1 MGNDAPL
8 SWMTTLG
15 TPLYWTLLLSM
26 VIVTPIVAL
35 ATERAIANRLPAVD
49 VPLWIPLALAAAM
62 LTYCFTKLALA
73 GGLTAQEALDRSVC
87 YEQKIERRV
96 ALMKLLGNHYY
107 SLVYSSLP
115 IVACYL
121 LARSLLRKDRIAG
134 AAFLALSAAILW
146 LSVAM
151 VMKAPVLIY
160 LGFVTLTL
168 MMCGFGWFRT
178 PAIMVPLAIGVF
190 LVLSNLQF
198 CPKDFATWKK
208 VDGPTA
214 ASATTASTVTP
225 LERVLYFSRNAAFR
239 MASTFP
245 YYVQEFSDEKE
256 RCGIDLPPQIRKPA
270 CYGSIEVFRL
280 MYPKITYVTGHAPAP
295 AQVSAYA
302 EGGPAYVVVVLIAI
316 GVIIGTVAGSA
327 RGRDPLSV
335 AIGVALCVFSYY
347 VTQSSFT
354 GALIHSYG
362 LAWLLFPI
370 VLIALAG
377 ILIHRSASP
386 RLSASASPQADEL
399 DRLPVSTAHQRKQPA
414 RRSVQPKNR

>member
-1 MGNDAPL
+1 MGNDVPL
-8 SWMTTLG
+8 PWMTTLG
-15 TPLYWTLLLSM
+15 SLVYWTLLLSLI
-26 VIVTPIVAL
+26 VVTPVVAL
-35 ATERAIANRLPAVD
+35 ATERATANRLPTVD
-49 VPLWIPLALAAAM
+49 TPLWIPLAIAAVL

-96 ALMKLLGNHYY
+96 ELMKMLGNHYY
-107 SLVYSSLP
+107 SFAYSSLP

-121 LARSLLRKDRIAG
+121 LARSLLQKDRIAG
-134 AAFLALSAAILW
+134 VAFLVLSAAILW
-146 LSVAM
+146 LSIAM
-151 VMKAPVLIY
+151 AMKAPVLIY

-178 PAIMVPLAIGVF
+178 PAIMVPLAIGIF
-190 LVLSNLQF
+190 FVLSNLQF
-198 CPKDFATWKK
+198 CSKDFATWKK
-208 VDGPTA
+208 VDGAATA
-214 ASATTASTVTP
+214 AASTITP

-245 YYVQEFSDEKE
+245 YYVQEFSDENE

-270 CYGSIEVFRL
+270 CYGNIEVFRL

-302 EGGPAYVVVVLIAI
+302 EGGPAYVIVVLIAV
-316 GVIIGTVAGSA
+316 GVIIGTVAGFA

-335 AIGVALCVFSYY
+335 AIGVALCVFAYY

-354 GALIHSYG
+354 GALMHSYG
-362 LAWLLFPI
+362 LAWLLFPL

-377 ILIHRSASP
+377 MFTHRLASL
-386 RLSASASPQADEL
+386 RLSAS
-399 DRLPVSTAHQRKQPA
+399 
-414 RRSVQPKNR
+414 